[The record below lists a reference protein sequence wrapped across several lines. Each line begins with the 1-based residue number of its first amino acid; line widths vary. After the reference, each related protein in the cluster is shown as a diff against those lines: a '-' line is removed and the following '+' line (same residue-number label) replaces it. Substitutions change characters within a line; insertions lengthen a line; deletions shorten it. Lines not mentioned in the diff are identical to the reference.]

1 MYAADIPLSPKIV
14 VAALSVGVIVTWA
27 ANIVPLG
34 LGIADGAN
42 YVLYGMLGAT
52 AAAGLVF
59 TMINRLRTVVLA
71 MMGLVVMGIAHS
83 AHRIRLTREV
93 VPT

>member
-1 MYAADIPLSPKIV
+1 V
-14 VAALSVGVIVTWA
+14 VAALSVGVIVTWIS
-27 ANIVPLG
+27 NIVPLG

-42 YVLYGMLGAT
+42 YVLYGVLGAT
-52 AAAGLVF
+52 HAAGLVF

-71 MMGLVVMGIAHS
+71 LMGLVVMAIAHS
-83 AHRIRLTREV
+83 AHRVRLARQA